1 MKTAEFF
8 YCAACGLRLQDAY
21 PLLSLSLASD
31 MRGSGRKY
39 ISLVHPKTAVP
50 AAPVLSGSGYGCCFG
65 HSIPSKDANI
75 EIIYKTLFG
84 VKKNLSTTFPH
95 ENVDN
100 TVRTDFPA
108 QIFDTRYGKI
118 KFFQPKYCALKV
130 IHISTI

>member
-1 MKTAEFF
+1 MSPENCCIGCSDTFRKRI
-8 YCAACGLRLQDAY
+8 RL
-21 PLLSLSLASD
+21 L
-31 MRGSGRKY
+31 
-39 ISLVHPKTAVP
+39 
-50 AAPVLSGSGYGCCFG
+50 FG